1 MPEEGF
7 LRRWARMKAS
17 GGEAVAEARSSSPPP
32 APAAPAPAPVP
43 VSVAEPAAPTA
54 PERPAPTLEDAAR
67 LTHDSDYSAFV
78 SQAVDKDVR
87 RLALKKLF
95 SDPHFNVLDRLDMYM
110 DDYNKPDP
118 VSATMLAALDHA
130 RGVLRRPEEVQA
142 ELQRLALGA
151 TPAEAEAPDEIAAG
165 DAAQEAAVAE
175 PGADTIEAADPD
187 KLAQFQPTAGSA
199 LPAQEQAGT
208 PVALQSPDAHNAETQ
223 P

>member
-7 LRRWARMKAS
+7 LRRWARKKADSGAS
-17 GGEAVAEARSSSPPP
+17 GAETVAEAPP
-32 APAAPAPAPVP
+32 APAPTPAAPAVP
-43 VSVAEPAAPTA
+43 LAEPAAPA
-54 PERPAPTLEDAAR
+54 AAERPTPTLEDASK
-67 LTHDSDYSAFV
+67 LTHDSDFSAFV

-142 ELQRLALGA
+142 ELQRLALGT
-151 TPAEAEAPDEIAAG
+151 TPAGTPEPIAEAEA
-165 DAAQEAAVAE
+165 QEAAMPE
-175 PGADTIEAADPD
+175 QGAAVTAEAADPD
-187 KLAQFQPTAGSA
+187 KLVQFQPAAEARGSA
-199 LPAQEQAGT
+199 HVDAAT
-208 PVALQSPDAHNAETQ
+208 PIAHLSEDAHNGETQ
-223 P
+223 Q